1 MEGRVKSAL
10 SSGDF
15 YTAHQTIISQCQRLE
30 RSGKIEDARFFAAR
44 GVQLLSDYK
53 APDKSFEDVLSKYH
67 DLLEKYLQL
76 KDGAC
81 LKEEVQNIIR
91 CAATFG
97 SNSWHS
103 VATSA
108 SRDIDANLLLAPL
121 IHDVTKNETEAN
133 DFFIFAASSFPQCDG
148 LFSKP
153 HGVSGETV
161 LSVSALLLAKKCFA
175 TCYTWLQAI
184 KVASFPK
191 DCIYMELLD
200 CDGSLPWNISSLL
213 VELLRK
219 MSPPK
224 DIYSHIVSLS
234 KRSFGQQTVSNLLAL
249 ESVYFN
255 VPKHADPA
263 VNPLASMLQSM
274 MMGK

>member
-30 RSGKIEDARFFAAR
+30 RSGKIDEARSFAAR
-44 GVQLLSDYK
+44 GVQLLSDFK
-53 APDKSFEDVLSKYH
+53 APDKSFEDVVSKYH
-67 DLLEKYLQL
+67 ELLEKYLQL
-76 KDGAC
+76 NDGVY
-81 LKEEVQNIIR
+81 LKEEIQNTIR
-91 CAATFG
+91 CAATIG
-97 SNSWHS
+97 SSSWHS

-108 SRDIDANLLLAPL
+108 SRDIDANILLVPL
-121 IHDVTKNETEAN
+121 IDELVKDQAEAH
-133 DFFIFAASSFPQCDG
+133 DFFIFAASSFPQCEG
-148 LFSKP
+148 LFSNP
-153 HGVSGETV
+153 HFVSGETV
-161 LSVSALLLAKKCFA
+161 LSVTAMLLAKKCFS
-175 TCYTWLQAI
+175 TCNTWLQAI

-191 DCIYMELLD
+191 YCSNMELLD
-200 CDGSLPWNISSLL
+200 CAGSLPWNVSRLL

-224 DIYSHIVSLS
+224 DIYSHIVSIS
-234 KRSFGQQTVSNLLAL
+234 KRSFGQQTVSTILAL
-249 ESVYFN
+249 ESVYFI
-255 VPKHADPA
+255 VPQHANPS